1 MMIAMFNRIKWY
13 NKVTK
18 SRKLVPTNGQDEAA
32 KKAELRVLKKVKKN
46 NLTIAT
52 FHQKR
57 IPNVNKIRGFGEVD
71 VIAVTQKAVFAIEVK
86 NWTGE
91 IDIVDGN
98 LVQTNRKPSKNNV
111 FDHISTKADNIKF
124 VYLSEF
130 NKELFEVKPL
140 IVMTNKNCKFTE
152 AVENHPMVIKIS
164 HLNDEIKAA
173 VKKLDDYE
181 TSTTDDLIM
190 MLDKFPTWDTIS
202 LANSQEEIGD
212 IVESSIPFGWDRTK
226 YSSINISM
234 PRGLFAT
241 VFFGPQI
248 KITTKSHDGHV
259 IEELVKPNDETIT
272 LRKPTVNSEFHEL
285 PITAIES
292 IGFGCRESFDWEN
305 FSAKSD
311 SKKSLRDKNEF
322 EVGGVYQ
329 GRIASDLSHAFLV
342 VLKEKQLKGLLY
354 KDKLEVHVDLI
365 EQFYSVG
372 KTVKVK
378 ITKFKGKTKCNLI
391 EVHD

>member
-1 MMIAMFNRIKWY
+1 M
-13 NKVTK
+13 
-18 SRKLVPTNGQDEAA
+18 
-32 KKAELRVLKKVKKN
+32 
-46 NLTIAT
+46 
-52 FHQKR
+52 
-57 IPNVNKIRGFGEVD
+57 
-71 VIAVTQKAVFAIEVK
+71 
-86 NWTGE
+86 
-91 IDIVDGN
+91 
-98 LVQTNRKPSKNNV
+98 

-130 NKELFEVKPL
+130 SEELFEVKPL

-164 HLNDEIKAA
+164 HLNDAINAA

-212 IVESSIPFGWDRTK
+212 IVENSIPFGWDRTK
-226 YSSINISM
+226 YSSVNISM
-234 PRGLFAT
+234 ARGLFAT
-241 VFFGPQI
+241 ILFGPQI
-248 KITTKSHDGHV
+248 KLTTMSHDGNMV
-259 IEELVKPNDETIT
+259 EELIKPNKETIT
-272 LRKPTVNSEFHEL
+272 LRRPTVNSEYHEL
-285 PITAIES
+285 PVTAIES
-292 IGFGCRESFDWEN
+292 IEFGCRESFDWEN
-305 FSAKSD
+305 FSAKSN
-311 SKKSLRDKNEF
+311 SQKSLRDKNEF
-322 EVGGVYQ
+322 EVGGVYN
-329 GRIASDLSHAFLV
+329 GRIASDLGHALLV

-378 ITKFKGKTKCNLI
+378 ITKFNGKTKCNLI
-391 EVHD
+391 EVHE

>member
-1 MMIAMFNRIKWY
+1 MFNRLKWY

-18 SRKLVPTNGQDEAA
+18 SRKLVPINGQDEAA

-46 NLTIAT
+46 DLTIAT

-130 NKELFEVKPL
+130 RNELFEVKPL

-164 HLNDEIKAA
+164 QLNDEIKAA

-212 IVESSIPFGWDRTK
+212 IVENSMPFGWDRTK
-226 YSSINISM
+226 YSSVNVSM
-234 PRGLFAT
+234 ARGLFAT
-241 VFFGPQI
+241 ILFGPQI
-248 KITTKSHDGHV
+248 KLTTYV
-259 IEELVKPNDETIT
+259 T
-272 LRKPTVNSEFHEL
+272 
-285 PITAIES
+285 
-292 IGFGCRESFDWEN
+292 
-305 FSAKSD
+305 
-311 SKKSLRDKNEF
+311 
-322 EVGGVYQ
+322 
-329 GRIASDLSHAFLV
+329 
-342 VLKEKQLKGLLY
+342 
-354 KDKLEVHVDLI
+354 
-365 EQFYSVG
+365 
-372 KTVKVK
+372 
-378 ITKFKGKTKCNLI
+378 
-391 EVHD
+391 

>member
-1 MMIAMFNRIKWY
+1 MFNRIKWY
-13 NKVTK
+13 SKVTK
-18 SRKLVPTNGQDEAA
+18 SRKLIPINGQDEAA

-46 NLTIAT
+46 DLTIAT

-71 VIAVTQKAVFAIEVK
+71 VIAVTQKAVFAMEVK

-130 NKELFEVKPL
+130 SEELFEVKPL

-164 HLNDEIKAA
+164 QLHDEIKEA

-181 TSTTDDLIM
+181 TSTTDNLIM

-212 IVESSIPFGWDRTK
+212 IVENSIPFGWDRTK
-226 YSSINISM
+226 YSSINVSM

-241 VFFGPQI
+241 ILFGPQI
-248 KITTKSHDGHV
+248 KLTTKSHDGNLV
-259 IEELVKPNDETIT
+259 EELIIPNEETIT
-272 LRKPTVNSEFHEL
+272 LRRPTATEEYHEF
-285 PITAIES
+285 PITKINS
-292 IGFGCRESFDWEN
+292 VTFGSEEIFDWQR
-305 FSAKSD
+305 FSVSSKSN
-311 SKKSLRDKNEF
+311 SKKQNQFK
-322 EVGGVYQ
+322 VGGIYN
-329 GRIASDLSHAFLV
+329 GRIASDIGPAFLV

-378 ITKFKGKTKCNLI
+378 ITKFKSKTKCNLI
-391 EVHD
+391 EVYD